1 MNNGCDC
8 HHMESWGRVDMLCTA
23 RGKHLCNGCNSVQ
36 VCATLCNSLQVC
48 ATLCNYVQLCATL
61 CKSVQVRATL
71 CNSVQVCATLCKFC
85 FVPPARGYPTPGL
98 TNPFHIPV
106 ATMQPSFQKHVFI
119 VFLVATACYVV
130 PFCDPCRRDWPAW
143 LDLTSLPDLAT

>member
-36 VCATLCNSLQVC
+36 LCATLCKSVQVCATLCNSLQVC
-48 ATLCNYVQLCATL
+48 ATLCNYVQLCASL

-71 CNSVQVCATLCKFC
+71 CNSVQVCATLCN
-85 FVPPARGYPTPGL
+85 FVQVLFFPPARGYPTLSL
-98 TNPFHIPV
+98 THP
-106 ATMQPSFQKHVFI
+106 
-119 VFLVATACYVV
+119 FLVPDENSFMDQV
-130 PFCDPCRRDWPAW
+130 PRTEA
-143 LDLTSLPDLAT
+143 